1 MITFEM
7 KKNDEKPLEFA
18 YDMRALSQS
27 FFPEHPC
34 EIKEREDWKEQEG
47 YPLSCYFGDELFFHL
62 DLPVGYDKNSVKA
75 AVYRQF
81 SKQIRH
87 CHGEFLPGFVLR
99 KFHFACFLKGKPKKK
114 SVSA

>member
-62 DLPVGYDKNSVKA
+62 DLPIGYDKNSVKA
-75 AVYRQF
+75 CGVQTVFRE
-81 SKQIRH
+81 SK
-87 CHGEFLPGFVLR
+87 
-99 KFHFACFLKGKPKKK
+99 
-114 SVSA
+114 

>member
-47 YPLSCYFGDELFFHL
+47 YPSGF
-62 DLPVGYDKNSVKA
+62 
-75 AVYRQF
+75 
-81 SKQIRH
+81 I
-87 CHGEFLPGFVLR
+87 FL
-99 KFHFACFLKGKPKKK
+99 
-114 SVSA
+114 